1 MTHSILRPA
10 SCRLACVL
18 AIWSAASGCE
28 ALSPQQLWKLN
39 RQPNMDRGD
48 AYFSVPAET
57 DFTGDEA
64 DLVTHLDAPPAMTS
78 KAAGRPHGF

>member
-1 MTHSILRPA
+1 MVVLFGRSIRLRR
-10 SCRLACVL
+10 SVL
-18 AIWSAASGCE
+18 ALCLASSGCQMFE

-57 DFTGDEA
+57 DSTSTEGDQADALEA
-64 DLVTHLDAPPAMTS
+64 PAL
-78 KAAGRPHGF
+78 R